1 MLIKFN
7 KPQNLNGGT
16 LISELRAVGIQINT
30 RTSPRLDGDGSFW
43 LDIDPD
49 KENEAKAIVEAHQG

>member
-1 MLIKFN
+1 MLIQFD
-7 KPQNLNGGT
+7 KPENLDGGK
-16 LISELRAVGIQINT
+16 LIEELTAADIAVNL